1 LGVYIALSRADE
13 IGDLSR
19 LVDQFIER
27 LQTMIAGIKNN
38 GVTIRD
44 LVNRTSSSAQV
55 INSSSEKTAYQA
67 EEVAVASEQMSQVSR
82 EIASSCVSA
91 ADSAERTSKLA
102 VQGAQ
107 RVQETVSSM
116 QAITGRVSASSESI
130 ASLKEQAGK
139 IGDIVS
145 VIAGISEQTNLL
157 ALNAAIE
164 AARAGEQGRGFA
176 VVADEVRTLAQR
188 TADST
193 TEITDAIRTIQNQTD
208 QCFTLMESCVGEVSD
223 GMAKSADAS
232 ESLDEIREQMSDL
245 SMLITQISKAT
256 EQQTVTIT
264 EVSSKVQNIASLA
277 QESNADARQS
287 SDFMRK
293 LTHSSDELD
302 GELAQFTV

>member
-1 LGVYIALSRADE
+1 
-13 IGDLSR
+13 
-19 LVDQFIER
+19 
-27 LQTMIAGIKNN
+27 
-38 GVTIRD
+38 
-44 LVNRTSSSAQV
+44 
-55 INSSSEKTAYQA
+55 
-67 EEVAVASEQMSQVSR
+67 
-82 EIASSCVSA
+82 
-91 ADSAERTSKLA
+91 
-102 VQGAQ
+102 
-107 RVQETVSSM
+107 
-116 QAITGRVSASSESI
+116 
-130 ASLKEQAGK
+130 
-139 IGDIVS
+139 
-145 VIAGISEQTNLL
+145 EQTNLL